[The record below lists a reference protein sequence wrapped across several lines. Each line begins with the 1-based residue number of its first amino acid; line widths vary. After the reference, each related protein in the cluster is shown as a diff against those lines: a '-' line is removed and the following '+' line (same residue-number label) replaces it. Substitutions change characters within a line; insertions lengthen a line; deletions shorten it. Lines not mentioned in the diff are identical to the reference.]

1 MKKWGALI
9 VALGLALVFMFW
21 PAELTDEEQ
30 IQQLLGQVESGF
42 EEASIKEVAAT
53 ISESYSDKDGL
64 SRNSIKGILFQ
75 QFRKRGPIELI
86 FSPIVVAV
94 DGDSAQAS
102 FQVAT
107 VERDATLIGLPTNA
121 DLLHVEVIL
130 QREEEGWKIT
140 SHQRSTVLPGN

>member
-9 VALGLALVFMFW
+9 VALGLALLFMFW
-21 PAELTDEEQ
+21 PTELTDEEQ
-30 IQQLLGQVESGF
+30 IQQLLGHVEAGF
-42 EEASIKEVAAT
+42 EEGSIKDVAAT

-94 DGDSAQAS
+94 DGDSANAS

-107 VERDATLIGLPTNA
+107 VERDSSFLGLPANA
-121 DLLHVEVIL
+121 DLLHVEVEL
-130 QREEEGWKIT
+130 QREDAGWKII
-140 SHQRSTVLPGN
+140 SHQRQTVLSE

>member
-1 MKKWGALI
+1 MKKW
-9 VALGLALVFMFW
+9 VALVSVIVLTVLFVFW

-42 EEASIKEVAAT
+42 EEGSIKEVAAT
-53 ISESYSDKDGL
+53 ISETYSDQDGL

-94 DGDSAQAS
+94 DGTSAQAS

-121 DLLHVEVIL
+121 DLLHVEVTL

-140 SHQRSTVLPGN
+140 SHQRNTVLPGQ